1 MPKPRGMLQVYT
13 RYLPM
18 VWDWSMDF
26 LVGNQLFFVSDVTDL
41 AMFYLGKT

>member
-1 MPKPRGMLQVYT
+1 MH
-13 RYLPM
+13 
-18 VWDWSMDF
+18 F